1 MSKEYKYNTLY
12 QMLEDKAQEHPKR
25 VAIFCQ
31 KSKIEYSKLKNYA
44 DSIAT
49 YLATFG
55 IKPGDKVGL
64 FMHNGWEFIATVFA
78 ISKVGAVFVPINTF
92 IKSCE
97 LSFIL
102 KDSDIKLIFASD
114 ELLNIVK
121 GSIIAVNLDKVV
133 WVGDG
138 DIGTRF
144 NDISNLK
151 NEVREFK
158 RDLEDT
164 AAIFYTSGTTGRPK
178 GAVVTNKAL
187 ISNATVASEHLK
199 LTKRDR
205 ILLVLPIFH
214 TYPFNTSLVVPIFA
228 GSAIVVLKQLRP
240 LERLFKEI
248 ILKKITILVGV
259 PEVYNTII
267 SKKLSWSFKTLNHI
281 RLILSGSS
289 SLRANTLVKLKKKFP
304 RAKIIEGYGL
314 TEATAFVSA
323 NPLDRQKVGSV
334 GIPSKIC
341 KLKIINNNRI
351 VKINE
356 IGEIIVKGDNVITSY
371 LNNDYSNIKN
381 GWLYTGDMGYIDKD
395 NFLYL
400 IGRKSDIII
409 SKGFNIYPKEIEDV
423 LNKYPGVI
431 KSAVIGESDKIFGE
445 VPVAFL
451 EVEDMQISIDKLKA
465 YANGFLASYKVPKE
479 FYIID
484 KIPVTVTGKTV
495 RGQLADMLKKIKGKD

>member
-1 MSKEYKYNTLY
+1 MSKKYKYNTLY
-12 QMLEDKAQEHPKR
+12 QILENKAQEHPKR

-31 KSKIEYSKLKNYA
+31 KSKIEYNKLKKYV

-49 YLATFG
+49 YLTTFG
-55 IKPGDKVGL
+55 IKPGDRVGL
-64 FMHNGWEFIATVFA
+64 FMHNSWEFIAIVFA
-78 ISKVGAVFVPINTF
+78 VSKVGAVFVPINTY

-102 KDSDIKLIFASD
+102 KDANIKLIFASD
-114 ELLNIVK
+114 ELQNIIK
-121 GSIIAVNLDKVV
+121 GSIVTASFGQVI
-133 WVGDG
+133 WVGKGEEGARFD
-138 DIGTRF
+138 DIL
-144 NDISNLK
+144 SLK
-151 NEVREFK
+151 NEVREVK
-158 RDLEDT
+158 QSIEDS

-178 GAVVTNKAL
+178 GAIISNKAI
-187 ISNATVASEHLK
+187 ISNATVAKEHLK

-205 ILLVLPIFH
+205 TLLVLPMFH
-214 TYPFNTSLVVPIFA
+214 TYPFNTSVVLPIFS
-228 GSAIVVLKQLRP
+228 GSSIVLLKQVRP
-240 LERLFKEI
+240 LNNLFKEI
-248 ILKKITILVGV
+248 ILKKVTVLIGV
-259 PEVYNTII
+259 PEFYNAIA
-267 SKKLSWSFKTLNHI
+267 SSKLSWSFKRLNSI
-281 RLILSGSS
+281 RLIISGSS
-289 SLRANTLVKLKKKFP
+289 PLRANTFVKLKKKFP

-323 NPLDRQKVGSV
+323 NPLDKQKVGSV
-334 GIPSKIC
+334 GVPSRIC
-341 KLKIINNNRI
+341 KLKIMNNSKE
-351 VKINE
+351 VKANE
-356 IGEIIVKGDNVITSY
+356 IGEIIVKGDNVIKSY
-371 LNNDYSNIKN
+371 LNDDHSNIKN
-381 GWLYTGDMGYIDKD
+381 GWLYTGDMGYIDTE

-400 IGRKSDIII
+400 IGRKSDVII

-431 KSAVIGESDKIFGE
+431 KSAVIGETNKIFGE
-445 VPVAFL
+445 IPVAFL